1 MYALHLNTTAKTM
14 HHVMQWICRQ
24 STSPPK
30 PNTMKVEDLEAH
42 LTQAFVDRSPLNL
55 LPELIACAKTHDAR
69 TLHKALFALYRVF
82 TVALGSRYY
91 APSATSAVSEVR
103 RWLEQHVE
111 EYVNTL
117 ISLLDHSSVD
127 IRASLFLSCTFVKC

>member
-1 MYALHLNTTAKTM
+1 
-14 HHVMQWICRQ
+14 
-24 STSPPK
+24 
-30 PNTMKVEDLEAH
+30 MKVEDLEAH

-91 APSATSAVSEVR
+91 APSATSAVSEVH

-127 IRASLFLSCTFVKC
+127 IRASFFLSCIFVKC